1 MITSRNFIPFY
12 LSVILMLSLFCQCD
26 FEPGID
32 KQAPHLEKRGKATQL
47 IVDGK
52 PFLALA
58 GEIHNSSSS
67 SRDYMKDIW
76 PGLQASGMN
85 SVLAGV
91 EWSLIEPEEGVFDF
105 SLVDGLIKDARS
117 HNLRLIL
124 LWFGSWK
131 NGQSHFIPG
140 WVKKDY
146 NRFSRVKTINNQ
158 SLEILSVFCRET
170 LEADARAFAQLMKHI
185 KKVDSLYQ
193 TVIMIQVQN
202 EVGVLGSSRD
212 FSDPA
217 NEAFNNPVPFD
228 LMDYLTTKK
237 ENLLPELTRLWSYKG
252 YKKEGTWQEVFGR
265 GVKTDELFMAW
276 YYARFINHCAEVA
289 KAEYNIPMYVN
300 AWIIQPGD
308 TKPGDY
314 PSGGPQAHLLDIW
327 RAGAPDIDLF
337 CPDIYLPDFT
347 EICEAYT
354 RSGNTLF
361 IPESRAGEQ
370 GVGQLFYAIGKHKAI
385 GYSPF
390 GFENRIKDLENGPI
404 PKAYRTLAGMANIIL
419 DAQSK
424 GTITGVLLKKDI
436 HPEEEINMGDYNLLI
451 ELLKSRRSDTVP
463 TMGYGIII
471 RSDTD
476 EYIIAGHHIQVS
488 FSPATPGPAVAAIE
502 KVDEGKFVNGQWKP
516 RRRLNGDAIM
526 IDYDLAKKIRENKTG
541 TGLKFRGDDR
551 NIQKVKLY
559 RFE

>member
-1 MITSRNFIPFY
+1 MYKHFIQYY
-12 LSVILMLSLFCQCD
+12 LSVILLLSLLCRCD
-26 FEPGID
+26 FEPGIK
-32 KQAPHLEKRGKATQL
+32 KQVPHLEKRGKATQL

-67 SRDYMKDIW
+67 SRDYMNDIW
-76 PGLQASGMN
+76 PGLQSSGMN

-91 EWSLIEPEEGVFDF
+91 EWSLIEPEEGTFDF
-105 SLVDGLIKDARS
+105 SLVDGLIKDARN
-117 HNLRLIL
+117 HDLRLML
-124 LWFGSWK
+124 LWFGTWK
-131 NGQSHFIPG
+131 NGQSHYIPG
-140 WVKKDY
+140 WMKKDY
-146 NRFSRVKTINNQ
+146 NRFSRVKTKNHQ
-158 SLEILSVFCRET
+158 SLEILSVFCKET
-170 LEADARAFAQLMKHI
+170 LEADARAFTQLLKHI
-185 KKVDSLYQ
+185 KKVDSLYH

-202 EVGVLGSSRD
+202 EVGILGSSRD
-212 FSDPA
+212 FSDSA
-217 NEAFNNPVPFD
+217 NEAFNSPVPLD
-228 LMDYLTTKK
+228 LMDYLTTYK
-237 ENLLPELTRLWSYKG
+237 ENLLPELTRLWSDRG

-265 GVKTDELFMAW
+265 GVQTDELFMAW
-276 YYARFINHCAEVA
+276 NYARFINHCARLS

-327 RAGAPDIDLF
+327 RAGAPEIDLY

-347 EICEAYT
+347 GICEAYT

-390 GFENRIKDLENGPI
+390 GFENRIKDFENGPI
-404 PKAYRTLAGMANIIL
+404 PKAYRSLTGMASIIL

-436 HPEEEINMGDYNLLI
+436 HPEEEIQMGDYNLLI
-451 ELLKSRRSDTVP
+451 ELLKSRYSDTVP
-463 TMGYGIII
+463 SMGYAMIIH
-471 RSDTD
+471 SGTD

-488 FSPATPGPAVAAIE
+488 FSPVTPGPAIAAIE
-502 KVDEGKFVNGQWKP
+502 KVYEGEFVNGQWKP

-526 IDYDLAKKIRENKTG
+526 IDYDLAKKILENKTG
-541 TGLKFRGDDR
+541 TGLKFRGEDR
-551 NIQKVKLY
+551 NIQKVRLY
-559 RFE
+559 RYE